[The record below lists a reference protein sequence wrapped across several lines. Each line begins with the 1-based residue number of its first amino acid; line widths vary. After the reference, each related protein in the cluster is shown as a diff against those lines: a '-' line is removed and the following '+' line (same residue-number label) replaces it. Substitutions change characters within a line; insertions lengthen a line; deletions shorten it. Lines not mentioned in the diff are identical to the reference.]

1 MLKREEIARIKEMYP
16 KGTPIRLY
24 SMEGEQSVPPGSRG
38 VVDHVDDI
46 GQIHMKW
53 ENGSCLALN
62 IEVDRFDIITQQDD
76 ISEKKEQEFID
87 KVNEILDKTDFL
99 LLNMSCNTENTSYAA
114 ETLLAMH
121 QAFEEVYGEGYVDEK
136 YGMVMMPAVVKGT
149 ESGIKAL
156 ALVTLDLESSGEHWG
171 TTFLTPGGPLVQGN
185 AELTEEQKRAEAIG
199 LTPDGGIDD
208 DGGAEKIGKRDKEC
222 AFFTEL
228 FAGEHPKCRGAG
240 DVRQNGREL
249 YHERI
254 ALRVLVDT
262 EQAAERLNDVE
273 HVEIAGGIIEEE
285 VPVIHVIKAVIVR
298 IGGPRFKAG
307 DVGLEPVDVVA
318 QNKAQDKPQSEHGA
332 EDGHGGQAEDRSFL
346 YTGAP
351 SVSGAARKPSH
362 STAARNRAASRI
374 CIVMV
379 FVPFSKFIWLRA

>member
-121 QAFEEVYGEGYVDEK
+121 QAFEEVYGEGYVD
-136 YGMVMMPAVVKGT
+136 
-149 ESGIKAL
+149 
-156 ALVTLDLESSGEHWG
+156 SGEHWG

-185 AELTEEQKRAEAIG
+185 AELTEEQKRAIREYYIPYDYWY
-199 LTPDGGIDD
+199 TPLV
-208 DGGAEKIGKRDKEC
+208 ERDHHVN
-222 AFFTEL
+222 FTDMPETVANIRRL
-228 FAGEHPKCRGAG
+228 VDESLVAGEVQQMEGPK
-240 DVRQNGREL
+240 
-249 YHERI
+249 
-254 ALRVLVDT
+254 
-262 EQAAERLNDVE
+262 
-273 HVEIAGGIIEEE
+273 
-285 VPVIHVIKAVIVR
+285 
-298 IGGPRFKAG
+298 
-307 DVGLEPVDVVA
+307 
-318 QNKAQDKPQSEHGA
+318 
-332 EDGHGGQAEDRSFL
+332 
-346 YTGAP
+346 
-351 SVSGAARKPSH
+351 
-362 STAARNRAASRI
+362 
-374 CIVMV
+374 
-379 FVPFSKFIWLRA
+379 